1 MLGAIQNTHRSNFII
16 GARAPQAAAQPNTSA
31 ALPADSVSLSGA
43 PAASAPLVRTAAQT
57 AAAVASQ
64 NQGPAGPALLKVLT
78 INIMF
83 DSEEGVDKIAKVIEA
98 TQPDLVGLQESN
110 ASTAQ
115 LAERFGMHSLQ
126 QDKRTALLS
135 RFPIEK
141 VTDHKY
147 GIQVTL
153 DNGAKV
159 GYCNAHL
166 TSFPYQ
172 PHQLLHLP
180 TGGGPY
186 LNTEAQAIA
195 SAERTRGKEVRNM
208 IADANSLNLPVIA
221 TGDFNEPS
229 HKDWTEAAHAAGRHP
244 IKCEW
249 PGSRQWEA
257 AGFSDSYREKYP
269 DEMAHPGNTWTPNAA
284 QDDPKEH
291 HDRIDYVQHRG
302 EGLKLKDIQIV
313 GEKPEFADIVVDPW
327 PTDHRALLATFEV
340 EAR

>member
-1 MLGAIQNTHRSNFII
+1 MIGAIHTQRPTFTP
-16 GARAPQAAAQPNTSA
+16 GPRASKAAAQPDQTA
-31 ALPADSVSLSGA
+31 PVADSIQLSGAA
-43 PAASAPLVRTAAQT
+43 PAASGTQLARSAQAT

-64 NQGPAGPALLKVLT
+64 NQGPAGPALLKVLSV
-78 INIMF
+78 NIMF
-83 DSEEGVDKIAKVIEA
+83 DSESGVDEIARIIEA
-98 TQPDLVGLQESN
+98 TQPDLIGLQESA
-110 ASTAQ
+110 ASTKQ
-115 LAERFGMHSLQ
+115 LAEKFGMHSLQ

-141 VTDHKY
+141 VTDNKY
-147 GIQVTL
+147 GVQVTL
-153 DNGAKV
+153 ENGKQV
-159 GYCNAHL
+159 GFLNAHL

-180 TGGGPY
+180 TGGGVY

-195 SAERTRGKEVRNM
+195 AANKTRGKEVRTM
-208 IADANSLNLPVIA
+208 IADAASLNLPVIA

-229 HKDWTEAAHAAGRHP
+229 HKDWTEAAHKAGRHP

-257 AGFSDSYREKYP
+257 AGFTDSYREKYP

-291 HDRIDYVQHRG
+291 HDRIDFVQYRG
-302 EGLKLKDIQIV
+302 AGLKLQDIQIV
-313 GEKPEFADIVVDPW
+313 GEKPEFADIVVTPY
-327 PTDHRALLATFEV
+327 PTDHRALLATFQV
-340 EAR
+340 G

>member
-1 MLGAIQNTHRSNFII
+1 M
-16 GARAPQAAAQPNTSA
+16 AQPDSTTAPTDSVSF
-31 ALPADSVSLSGA
+31 ALPA
-43 PAASAPLVRTAAQT
+43 PATATAPLAQSAARTAA
-57 AAAVASQ
+57 AMASQ

-78 INIMF
+78 INVMF
-83 DSEEGVDKIAKVIEA
+83 DSEEGVDKIARVIEELK
-98 TQPDLVGLQESN
+98 PDLVGLQESN
-110 ASTAQ
+110 QSTSQ
-115 LAERFGMHSLQ
+115 LAERFGMHALQ

-153 DNGAKV
+153 ENGQKV

-186 LNTEAQAIA
+186 LNNEAQAIA

-244 IKCEW
+244 IKCAW

-257 AGFSDSYREKYP
+257 AGFKDSYREKYP

-291 HDRIDYVQHRG
+291 HDRIDYVQYRG

-313 GEKPEFADIVVDPW
+313 GEKPEFADIVIEPW

-340 EAR
+340 APT